1 MSVSNTNSILST
13 SNDIKQKKSTYT
25 ESQKRANHNWR
36 QTHQENMRK
45 NSKKWSDNN
54 KEQEAKQSRDYHFLH
69 YPMKREFR
77 MLCSIY

>member
-45 NSKKWSDNN
+45 NGFPAYSSYIVSYIFCSK
-54 KEQEAKQSRDYHFLH
+54 
-69 YPMKREFR
+69 
-77 MLCSIY
+77 